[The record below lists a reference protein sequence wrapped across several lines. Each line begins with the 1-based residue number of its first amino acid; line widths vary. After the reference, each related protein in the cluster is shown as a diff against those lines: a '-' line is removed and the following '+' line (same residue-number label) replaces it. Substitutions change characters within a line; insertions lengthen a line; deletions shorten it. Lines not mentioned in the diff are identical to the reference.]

1 MEYKEKPEGPF
12 FVSFYVTNFNS
23 SDLSFSYKINIVD
36 FYDNL
41 YESNIINQNNFK
53 QINFSN
59 NYIQLNEEILVKTN
73 ISDDNNFVLIG
84 YENIKAFSFL
94 HEQLIISKNIIIT
107 YKYEDHKENVVN
119 KNIDNEKTKKK
130 KDNEKEGKNKKKKE
144 KNKNNTKIEIEILEN
159 SIKKDID
166 INFNITLNINSLVG
180 HYCDRLNYNIMNVK
194 IDGIYNIASSIE
206 EIVTK
211 KNSLNFQMKLLD
223 ISLNNGILIEDKENK
238 KYNITWN
245 NNNIYKYRNIKEIE
259 YIYKY
264 LFYESFNINGW
275 IICSNESKKQKDNV
289 APNIV
294 DTLCSIFEVNIS
306 DIVLNKVVNAKYKL
320 HHIKDLKK
328 DIKNVKQSGNQCLD
342 IFSNSYIQLTIQFYK
357 PFLQRQML
365 ESPFPIDSIRPN
377 LKKEIQIENDKKKK
391 EDISN
396 LFNRSVVEGINFI
409 NDQIKQ
415 LRKEQQMKIYQRTKE
430 YFSFL
435 NNLKENPTYINLYNN
450 MKDVMIK
457 VTYDII
463 NKQIYKHFNISDEI
477 CMDISSD
484 NDNIIDKEKK
494 IETSNLISEENINCI
509 FVYLFNFMYES
520 SNVIINNYFEKEDN
534 INKESIND
542 IKKYNNINNLE
553 YYLYNIIIENVH
565 LLKYKRNIP
574 FIEAIILILYKKIN
588 NIYERNINEKNI
600 NDIFIEKGD
609 NHIIN
614 IIDNY
619 TCYNKNNTIND
630 NYIYKKK
637 EKKKKNLYSN
647 SQENNITTLIKH
659 ICIDNRSNFNSYL
672 FDYIEYFEDIILH
685 KHVRKDD
692 EEIFKRNNLQ
702 ENILSVF
709 NMEENKNI
717 KIMFTDIIY
726 MYSKV
731 MLLKNN
737 TINLK
742 YDKQSQIIKYTE
754 ENEEN
759 KEKNYYDD
767 NDNYNCQ
774 DNFDYYDKYINT
786 NIVDTSISCLFT
798 YIELTNSKNIE
809 SLFILCLLY
818 LNIHKYKES
827 LKLANYIINIL
838 QKRKEN
844 EAKIKVKVDD
854 RLNDKL
860 DDKLDDKL
868 EDRIDVNVENL
879 VEEKLK
885 EDHLNINNLYIYS
898 TFHDNHLNI
907 CENICIYI
915 KSLCYFFQRNYIYYY
930 INMCILLNENKN
942 ILKECIEKNANIY
955 EEAKEKWCDLRKS
968 NNKESKKKEKKDIE
982 KDHKEKKKGSKK
994 KIKDENNEK
1003 KDIQNEEIFMNDQ
1016 KIDIQNEEI
1025 FMNDQ
1030 KMDIQNEE
1038 IFMNDQKMDIQNEEI
1053 FRNDQKMDIQN
1064 EEIFRN
1070 DQKMDIQ
1077 NEEIFMKDQKMDIP
1091 NDQSLNTYN
1100 NNNNSNINLYD
1111 NNNISRKKDK
1121 GKEISSPK
1129 NVKRKSE
1136 ISSYDTDHLLLTYIE
1151 TSEDKIP
1158 IKDKYMLL
1166 FIIYCI
1172 KYNII
1177 NIVMFIYEN
1186 RRKLLNDIT
1195 ISSRLFHHLTIRIF
1209 FSIKDYL
1216 KCINL
1221 IEEKYEHLNNV
1232 DILYIYSQCLY
1243 KLKNYKKCI
1252 EYMEKYLNLCKYNN
1266 VRVKIYLQ
1274 LNKIYFSLNKYSE
1287 SKSMIKNSLQIY
1299 KTSYAY
1305 LNLAYYYLIKK
1316 KNFIYSYKMLYKA
1329 NEINIFNIKLWAYL
1343 TVVFLHLNMKIQA
1356 DKSLN
1361 NFLKMKVYKK
1371 DLIIHMMETYKYY
1384 GYEKEEKYLLSF
1396 LKN

>member
-23 SDLSFSYKINIVD
+23 SDQSFSYKINIVD

-59 NYIQLNEEILVKTN
+59 NYIQLNEESCINDIVEKYIKVEIFVKTN

-84 YENIKAFSFL
+84 YENIKVFSFL

-107 YKYEDHKENVVN
+107 YKYEDQKENVVN
-119 KNIDNEKTKKK
+119 KNIDNEKNKKT

-144 KNKNNTKIEIEILEN
+144 KNKNNAKNEMEILEN

-194 IDGIYNIASSIE
+194 IDGIYNISSSIE
-206 EIVTK
+206 EIVPK
-211 KNSLNFQMKLLD
+211 RNSLNFHMKLLD
-223 ISLNNGILIEDKENK
+223 ISLYNGIPIEDKENK

-264 LFYESFNINGW
+264 LFYESFNVNGW
-275 IICSNESKKQKDNV
+275 IICFNENKKTKDNV
-289 APNIV
+289 TSSIV
-294 DTLCSIFEVNIS
+294 DTLCATFEVNIS
-306 DIVLNKVVNAKYKL
+306 DVILNKVVNAKYKL
-320 HHIKDLKK
+320 HHIKHLKK

-342 IFSNSYIQLTIQFYK
+342 IFTNSYIQLTIQFYK
-357 PFLQRQML
+357 PFLQRKML
-365 ESPFPIDSIRPN
+365 ESPFAVNTVRPN
-377 LKKEIQIENDKKKK
+377 LKKEIQIENDKKQK

-396 LFNRSVVEGINFI
+396 LFNRSVMEGIKFV
-409 NDQIKQ
+409 NDEIKQ
-415 LRKEQQMKIYQRTKE
+415 LRKEEQIKIYQRSKE

-435 NNLKENPTYINLYNN
+435 NNLKENPKYINLYNN

-457 VTYDII
+457 VTYNII
-463 NKQIYKHFNISDEI
+463 NKKIYKHFNISEEL
-477 CMDISSD
+477 CMDPSSD
-484 NDNIIDKEKK
+484 NDDMMDKDKKKKEK
-494 IETSNLISEENINCI
+494 SDFISEENINCI

-534 INKESIND
+534 IYKESIND

-565 LLKYKRNIP
+565 LLKYERNIP
-574 FIEAIILILYKKIN
+574 FIQAIILILYKKIN
-588 NIYERNINEKNI
+588 YVYERNIKEKNI
-600 NDIFIEKGD
+600 NDIFIQKGD

-614 IIDNY
+614 IIENY
-619 TCYNKNNTIND
+619 TGYDDNNTLED

-637 EKKKKNLYSN
+637 KINEKKNVYSN
-647 SQENNITTLIKH
+647 NPENNITSLINH
-659 ICIDNRSNFNSYL
+659 ICTRNQSNFNSYL
-672 FDYIEYFEDIILH
+672 FDYIEHFEDIILH
-685 KHVRKDD
+685 KHVIKED
-692 EEIFKRNNLQ
+692 EEIFKRNDHQ
-702 ENILSVF
+702 EDILSVF

-726 MYSKV
+726 MYSNV

-737 TINLK
+737 IINLK
-742 YDKQSQIIKYTE
+742 YDKERQIRKYRE
-754 ENEEN
+754 ENEANKINEEN
-759 KEKNYYDD
+759 KENEKNEENKEDEKNEENKDEKNEENKEDEKNEENKEDEKNEENNYYDD
-767 NDNYNCQ
+767 NHNYNFQ
-774 DNFDYYDKYINT
+774 VNFDYYDTYINS
-786 NIVDTSISCLFT
+786 NIVDTSISCLCT
-798 YIELTNSKNIE
+798 YIELTNSENIE

-844 EAKIKVKVDD
+844 EEEIKNKVQ
-854 RLNDKL
+854 DKVQ
-860 DDKLDDKL
+860 D
-868 EDRIDVNVENL
+868 NL
-879 VEEKLK
+879 KEKEE

-898 TFHDNHLNI
+898 TLHNNHLNI

-930 INMCILLNENKN
+930 INMCILLNENLN
-942 ILKECIEKNANIY
+942 TLKECIEKNSNLY
-955 EEAKEKWCDLRKS
+955 EEEKEKCFDSRKC

-994 KIKDENNEK
+994 KIKDENNEM
-1003 KDIQNEEIFMNDQ
+1003 KDIQNEEMDMKKNEMDKKKDQ
-1016 KIDIQNEEI
+1016 
-1025 FMNDQ
+1025 
-1030 KMDIQNEE
+1030 MDIKKNE
-1038 IFMNDQKMDIQNEEI
+1038 
-1053 FRNDQKMDIQN
+1053 
-1064 EEIFRN
+1064 
-1070 DQKMDIQ
+1070 
-1077 NEEIFMKDQKMDIP
+1077 
-1091 NDQSLNTYN
+1091 N
-1100 NNNNSNINLYD
+1100 NNNYNKNVYD
-1111 NNNISRKKDK
+1111 NTNISRRKDK
-1121 GKEISSPK
+1121 SKENSSFK
-1129 NVKRKSE
+1129 NVKSKSE
-1136 ISSYDTDHLLLTYIE
+1136 ISPCHTDNYILNYIE
-1151 TSEDKIP
+1151 SSENKIP
-1158 IKDKYMLL
+1158 LKDKYMLL
-1166 FIIYCI
+1166 FIIYCL

-1186 RRKLLNDIT
+1186 RRKLLTDMAIN
-1195 ISSRLFHHLTIRIF
+1195 SHLFHHLTIKIF

-1216 KCINL
+1216 RCTNL
-1221 IEEKYEHLNNV
+1221 IEEKCEHLNNV
-1232 DILYIYSQCLY
+1232 DILYIYTQCLY
-1243 KLKNYKKCI
+1243 KLKSYEKCI
-1252 EYMEKYLNLCKYNN
+1252 GYMEKYLNLCKYNN

-1274 LNKIYFSLNKYSE
+1274 LNKIYFSLNRYSE

-1316 KNFIYSYKMLYKA
+1316 KNFIYAYKILYKA
-1329 NEINIFNIKLWAYL
+1329 NEINIFNTKLWAYF
-1343 TVVFLHLNMKIQA
+1343 TVVFLHLNMKMQA

-1361 NFLKMKVYKK
+1361 NFLKMNMYKK
-1371 DLIIHMMETYKYY
+1371 NLIIHMMETYKFY